1 MRSRNQ
7 HIHLLDPRMTMVQ
20 EAQGALMMVA
30 AAAKMVS
37 LRSHPGATLVGCRCD
52 AVQGATLCRTLA
64 SLQVHKHLGDL
75 PDAD

>member
-1 MRSRNQ
+1 
-7 HIHLLDPRMTMVQ
+7 MTMGQ

-37 LRSHPGATLVGCRCD
+37 LRSRPGAILVGCRCD

-64 SLQVHKHLGDL
+64 SLQIYEHL
-75 PDAD
+75 PF